1 LGCPIGSV
9 VVFEPDGDEIRVVRV
24 GVGVMTH
31 LGATTTEQVLANAG
45 STMRLTVPDEGV
57 DLTLTEVTV
66 ELAVAAPAN
75 RTVARPTVP
84 AYVAASPAVPTAV
97 WVRVAMALVV
107 TFGEMIV
114 LGVAAGT
121 FVAIAAGSSVAV
133 TTTIEIIATVSLVT
147 VGGFLMVKLPWH
159 PVGWLLW
166 TSGLLLAINAGA
178 SGLAN
183 EGLTVHPGNVPSA
196 IWFAWLGTWTGA
208 PGLFLTAGMVP
219 LLFPTGRPPSRRWLP
234 VVIGGLVVLAA
245 SGLIGMVAPFTPG
258 TYPVGVENPLVL
270 RGPMGDLLS
279 LAGNASKLFF
289 LVIIFPLAVASL
301 VVRYERATAIA
312 QAQLRP
318 FAWVA
323 AVIVSALF
331 LAFIG
336 AGEWAWGIA
345 GIGATLMPVT
355 IGIAC
360 CAMASMTST
369 GSSAGPSPTA
379 CYQPSWLASSLG
391 ASSSCRPRSRR
402 SRSRTTWPWRVRR
415 CWCSPF
421 SNPSADGCSAW
432 STGASTAVATMP
444 SGRSLP

>member
-1 LGCPIGSV
+1 MKAWRLDQGYLLGCPIGSV

-234 VVIGGLVVLAA
+234 VVIGGPAVLAV
-245 SGLIGMVAPFTPG
+245 GLTAFALLGRG
-258 TYPVGVENPLVL
+258 DCSVESVPLI
-270 RGPMGDLLS
+270 S
-279 LAGNASKLFF
+279 
-289 LVIIFPLAVASL
+289 
-301 VVRYERATAIA
+301 RAM
-312 QAQLRP
+312 
-318 FAWVA
+318 
-323 AVIVSALF
+323 S
-331 LAFIG
+331 
-336 AGEWAWGIA
+336 
-345 GIGATLMPVT
+345 
-355 IGIAC
+355 
-360 CAMASMTST
+360 ST
-369 GSSAGPSPTA
+369 T
-379 CYQPSWLASSLG
+379 
-391 ASSSCRPRSRR
+391 
-402 SRSRTTWPWRVRR
+402 
-415 CWCSPF
+415 
-421 SNPSADGCSAW
+421 
-432 STGASTAVATMP
+432 
-444 SGRSLP
+444 